1 VTESEP
7 SGKVPAF
14 RLSLEEAAGSI
25 GNFGTVLPIVLGVAL
40 VSDVN
45 LGQILLFFGIWY
57 ILTGVIYRIP
67 VPVEPM
73 KAMGAIVIAEGLLYS
88 EIVTA
93 GVLIGVF
100 TLLIGVFGGMRFM
113 RDRIPEYVIRGIQL
127 GLALVLLKTATPFI
141 LKDPFFAFLGIG
153 IIVIF
158 LLAGTRWQIPNLAA
172 LVVILIG
179 IGAAITSAGVPE
191 AHMIEPLR
199 LTLPSFSTIPAATWH
214 LVIPQIPLVLTNA
227 TLATALLAH
236 DLYKKNIEPDKL
248 AITIG
253 AMNLVSVPLG
263 GFPMCHGAG
272 GLAAHYRFGA
282 RTGMGNVI
290 GGIILIGAALFFASP
305 AAIQSIPQGVFAAL
319 LVFVSIELAKNA
331 LKTDSMAITAI
342 MGAVA
347 VLSSMTIAFFAGLAI
362 AWIYHIS
369 TSRSGNRGST

>member
-1 VTESEP
+1 M

-14 RLSLEEAAGSI
+14 RISPEEAAGSI

-57 ILTGVIYRIP
+57 ILSGVIYRLP

-73 KAMGAIVIAEGLLYS
+73 KAMGAIVIAEGLAYS

-100 TLLIGVFGGMRFM
+100 TLLIGILGGMRFM
-113 RDRIPEYVIRGIQL
+113 RDRIPEYVVRGIQL
-127 GLALVLLKTATPFI
+127 GLALVLLKTAIPFL
-141 LKDPFFAFLGIG
+141 LKDLFFAFLGIG
-153 IIVIF
+153 IIAIF
-158 LLAGTRWQIPNLAA
+158 FLAGTRRKIPNLAA
-172 LVVILIG
+172 LVVIVIG
-179 IGAAITSAGVPE
+179 IGAAVNSTGVPE

-199 LTLPSFSTIPAATWH
+199 LTLPSLSTVPAATWQ

-236 DLYKKNIEPDKL
+236 DLFKRDIEPDRL

-253 AMNLVSVPLG
+253 AMNLISVPLG

-282 RTGMGNVI
+282 RSGTGNII

-305 AAIQSIPQGVFAAL
+305 AAIQSIPPGVFAAL
-319 LVFVSIELAKNA
+319 LVFVAIELAKNA

-342 MGAVA
+342 MGIVA
-347 VLSSMTIAFFAGLAI
+347 VLSSMTIAFLAGLI
-362 AWIYHIS
+362 MAWIFHMR
-369 TSRSGNRGST
+369 TSRPGNAGSA